1 MELKPETSQ
10 LFKKIRVTATAR
22 FKKNYEQVPRL
33 SEHCQYSYKEEDKKI
48 MAAFL
53 NVMKTHEWQ
62 EFKKVTIDGYI
73 EKLSINLFDELTDS
87 GNRDLIHDLSKKL

>member
-1 MELKPETSQ
+1 
-10 LFKKIRVTATAR
+10 
-22 FKKNYEQVPRL
+22 
-33 SEHCQYSYKEEDKKI
+33 